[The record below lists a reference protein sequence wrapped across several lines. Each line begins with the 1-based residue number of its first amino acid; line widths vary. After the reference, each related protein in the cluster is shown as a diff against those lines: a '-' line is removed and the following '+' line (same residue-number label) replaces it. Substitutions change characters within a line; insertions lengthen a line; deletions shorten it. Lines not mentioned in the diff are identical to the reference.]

1 MMSWIPHHHT
11 HTYTCMLAH
20 LQTHTLLTAQPSQSC
35 LMSSLLALSRPAE
48 RPPGARRGPWSCPNT
63 PNEGLG
69 KFLALLSLPVYVR
82 GTSATQCADLGVRL
96 AGSRC
101 GCSAVAHS
109 HATTAYPLP
118 PHYPGLPD
126 TRPQLHNWLPF
137 TSSISQGHQQSTSDD
152 AHLCVCGQEGMQ
164 RGSSEFCHQHTHT
177 NEKLYHAL
185 HTHTHQQAECRKQKP
200 AENPDDS
207 LSRLC
212 KGLTRVCSKSQST
225 CPNFAAKMICAKQ
238 NHTTELGGILRGR
251 TQLYLP
257 VNNFPTSRSRTGAFD
272 FGFMRAC
279 FTNPAQAKRN
289 CTWQSQRKK
298 GFSSPSLC
306 INESRKQLRFEAKID
321 YIQERGS
328 RQVYSMTKC

>member
-1 MMSWIPHHHT
+1 MDSPSPHT
-11 HTYTCMLAH
+11 HIHVHASTLADTH
-20 LQTHTLLTAQPSQSC
+20 PINCSAFTVLPHVFFARSLQASWEAPGGTEGALELSKHPKWRSGEVPCSFVSTRLCQGNKCNTVCRLGSASSGVTMWLLGSRSQSRYHGLPLTAPLPWAARHSSPAAQLAALYQFNQPRSPTINQWWCTSVCVGRKVCSKAPLNSPTSTHTRMRNC
-35 LMSSLLALSRPAE
+35 
-48 RPPGARRGPWSCPNT
+48 
-63 PNEGLG
+63 
-69 KFLALLSLPVYVR
+69 
-82 GTSATQCADLGVRL
+82 
-96 AGSRC
+96 
-101 GCSAVAHS
+101 
-109 HATTAYPLP
+109 TT
-118 PHYPGLPD
+118 HC
-126 TRPQLHNWLPF
+126 T
-137 TSSISQGHQQSTSDD
+137 
-152 AHLCVCGQEGMQ
+152 
-164 RGSSEFCHQHTHT
+164 
-177 NEKLYHAL
+177 

-225 CPNFAAKMICAKQ
+225 RPNFAAKMICAKQ

-298 GFSSPSLC
+298 GFSSPSLG

>member
-1 MMSWIPHHHT
+1 MDSPSL

-20 LQTHTLLTAQPSQSC
+20 LQTHTLLTVQPSQSC

-96 AGSRC
+96 PGSRC

-126 TRPQLHNWLPF
+126 SRPQLHNWLPF

-152 AHLCVCGQEGMQ
+152 AHLCVWAG
-164 RGSSEFCHQHTHT
+164 RYAARLLWILPPAHTQHEWETVT
-177 NEKLYHAL
+177 RTA
-185 HTHTHQQAECRKQKP
+185 HTHTH
-200 AENPDDS
+200 
-207 LSRLC
+207 
-212 KGLTRVCSKSQST
+212 T
-225 CPNFAAKMICAKQ
+225 
-238 NHTTELGGILRGR
+238 
-251 TQLYLP
+251 
-257 VNNFPTSRSRTGAFD
+257 PTSRMQKAKTCRKSRW
-272 FGFMRAC
+272 
-279 FTNPAQAKRN
+279 FTFETVQGINK
-289 CTWQSQRKK
+289 
-298 GFSSPSLC
+298 SLQQITVDTSKFC
-306 INESRKQLRFEAKID
+306 SKNDL
-321 YIQERGS
+321 
-328 RQVYSMTKC
+328 C

>member
-1 MMSWIPHHHT
+1 MMHI
-11 HTYTCMLAH
+11 
-20 LQTHTLLTAQPSQSC
+20 
-35 LMSSLLALSRPAE
+35 
-48 RPPGARRGPWSCPNT
+48 
-63 PNEGLG
+63 
-69 KFLALLSLPVYVR
+69 
-82 GTSATQCADLGVRL
+82 
-96 AGSRC
+96 
-101 GCSAVAHS
+101 
-109 HATTAYPLP
+109 
-118 PHYPGLPD
+118 
-126 TRPQLHNWLPF
+126 
-137 TSSISQGHQQSTSDD
+137 
-152 AHLCVCGQEGMQ
+152 CVCGQEGMQ
-164 RGSSEFCHQHTHT
+164 RGSSEFSHQHTHT

-321 YIQERGS
+321 YIQERGG

>member
-1 MMSWIPHHHT
+1 MSWIPHHHT

-20 LQTHTLLTAQPSQSC
+20 LQTHTLLTVQPSQSC

-101 GCSAVAHS
+101 GCSAAAHS
-109 HATTAYPLP
+109 HATMAYPLP

-152 AHLCVCGQEGMQ
+152 AHLCVWAG
-164 RGSSEFCHQHTHT
+164 RYAARLLWIIPPAHTHEWET
-177 NEKLYHAL
+177 VPRTAR
-185 HTHTHQQAECRKQKP
+185 THTHQQAEYRKQKP

-207 LSRLC
+207 LLRLC
-212 KGLTRVCSKSQST
+212 KGLTRVCSKSQLT
-225 CPNFAAKMICAKQ
+225 RPNFAAKMICAKQ
-238 NHTTELGGILRGR
+238 NHTTELGGILHGR

-279 FTNPAQAKRN
+279 FTNAAQAKRN

-298 GFSSPSLC
+298 GLFLTFS
-306 INESRKQLRFEAKID
+306 Q
-321 YIQERGS
+321 Y
-328 RQVYSMTKC
+328 